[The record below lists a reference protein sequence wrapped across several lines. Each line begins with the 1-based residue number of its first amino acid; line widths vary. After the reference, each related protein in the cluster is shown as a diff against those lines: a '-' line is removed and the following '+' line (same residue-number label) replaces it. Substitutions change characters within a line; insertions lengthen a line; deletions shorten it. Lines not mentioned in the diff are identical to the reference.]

1 MTYPQD
7 PFKPSKGPSASTV
20 GLAVLLA
27 SLMVGVAIVG
37 WFLSP
42 AANATETEHLSGL
55 CEGLME
61 TRIDALTQALN
72 ATGDEQTRQVNRA
85 WAAERLYALEEC

>member
-1 MTYPQD
+1 MNTHP
-7 PFKPSKGPSASTV
+7 PASTPSRPSASTI

-27 SLMVGVAIVG
+27 GLMVGVAIIG

-42 AANATETEHLSGL
+42 AAAEVEHLEGI
-55 CEGLME
+55 CEGLLE

-72 ATGDEQTRQVNRA
+72 ATGEEQDHYVQRA
-85 WAAERLYALEEC
+85 WAAAELYALEDC

>member
-1 MTYPQD
+1 MNIPQ
-7 PFKPSKGPSASTV
+7 PPTTRPGPTASTI

-27 SLMVGVAIVG
+27 SIMVGVAILG

-42 AANATETEHLSGL
+42 ASAEPSEHFSGL

-72 ATGDEQTRQVNRA
+72 ATGDEQIRQVNRA
-85 WAAERLYALEEC
+85 WAAKELHTLEEC